1 MSSTRPFKSQAGLFL
16 APVVVVLLVL
26 SFMADRPTPPMVV
39 ALPEVMVP
47 GKGLA
52 TLALEVEVEAA
63 VGATRVLLFRPSSRS
78 VARGRLPVKGTR
90 LAPKVLLLLLPEADF
105 LATPG
110 RLTLGAGNL
119 LPGRG
124 MPDISDSLN

>member
-16 APVVVVLLVL
+16 APPVVVLLVL
-26 SFMADRPTPPMVV
+26 SFMADLPTPPMVV

-90 LAPKVLLLLLPEADF
+90 LAPKVLLLPEADF
-105 LATPG
+105 LVTPG

-124 MPDISDSLN
+124 MPDISDSIN